1 MPTTRLFAYNTGS
14 PISGTTQVGSIAIS
28 ESTLLNYSQNAGGV
42 RWWNGPDE
50 DLGYVITH
58 TTPSGTQPN
67 RDGVAAYIGFWR
79 SSSKTENS
87 LISLTNSL
95 FRQNFTSGSD
105 CKTYLNNNGY
115 WVSWVGSSVDPDAQ
129 AFITAAN
136 ITDPTQQSAI
146 NTLVVGL
153 KTDGLWTKMMAIYPF
168 VGGTATSHK
177 YNLKDPRDLDVAYR
191 LTFGGGWGHSSFGI
205 GGNGANTYA
214 DTYIVNYNLG
224 QIGVYSNAG
233 NNAYYGGRYGLDYQY
248 DSVYMFPYIGAIVE
262 NSYAVSYFSNSTD
275 GGDAMVG
282 FGGYNLGLTTIA
294 GGDGTAKFYVNGS
307 LNVAIT
313 PSANPSQLPISLW
326 FGSPHL
332 GYNMA
337 NPSYDFYSDG
347 TFAFGFVSS
356 SILNSTENANLYSR
370 VQTYQTTLG
379 RQV

>member
-115 WVSWVGSSVDPDAQ
+115 WVSWQVSIDPDAQ
-129 AFITAAN
+129 AFITAAS
-136 ITDPTQQSAI
+136 ITNPTQQTAV
-146 NTLVVGL
+146 NQLVLDL
-153 KTDGLWTKMMAIYPF
+153 KSYGIWEKYSVIYPF
-168 VGGTATSHK
+168 VGGSSATCS
-177 YNLKDPRDLDVAYR
+177 YNLKNPSSYQITFYGGWTWDSNGIKSNVNSYGETGFSPLSGFISDTNYQYSIYSKTNGDSNDFFTLDVTGCDEYAYTTSVHNLYIRTSSQLQFYDVYGGYFSRFYSSTNGAGLFTISRTNSTSYIAYR
-191 LTFGGGWGHSSFGI
+191 NGVEMTTVIGPFTNTGSRPVSPVVITGI
-205 GGNGANTYA
+205 NSPCEGISALGTIKNYAFWAMGNG
-214 DTYIVNYNLG
+214 
-224 QIGVYSNAG
+224 
-233 NNAYYGGRYGLDYQY
+233 
-248 DSVYMFPYIGAIVE
+248 
-262 NSYAVSYFSNSTD
+262 
-275 GGDAMVG
+275 
-282 FGGYNLGLTTIA
+282 LTSIE
-294 GGDGTAKFYVNGS
+294 
-307 LNVAIT
+307 
-313 PSANPSQLPISLW
+313 
-326 FGSPHL
+326 
-332 GYNMA
+332 
-337 NPSYDFYSDG
+337 
-347 TFAFGFVSS
+347 SS
-356 SILNSTENANLYSR
+356 NLYTA
-370 VQTYQTTLG
+370 VQAFQTTLG